1 MPTPPASAS
10 TTDRPTPG
18 VRRGLL
24 TRALDMIGSV
34 RVGIITLALLF
45 VYMSIGSAGYI
56 IRQMRWSEMT
66 EFEWFHWWPFN
77 FLVALLC
84 VSMALVTIRKIR
96 LSVAN
101 LGVWLIHIG
110 VITLCVG
117 SVIYFGGKV
126 EGDSPVFRRRV
137 VIESPDHPPVSL
149 VAIPG
154 AHAVVGE
161 GDAQRVYE
169 VTQTRPDWP
178 ILSGADAGKKAYA
191 VSIAV
196 TRAPGA
202 TGADE
207 ESTESAAF
215 TRQLLDGFEKYTED
229 VLPGKGRAIK
239 ATGKAL
245 ADDSIVMRL
254 EPEPQ
259 SSFYVV
265 NTWAL
270 HFREAKPDGSF
281 GPWSQRLI
289 RGLPRYNDY
298 IASRDEVWPT
308 GDAAPL
314 VIDPIDI
321 ATKPRA
327 GDALGASAARV
338 TGYLRYA
345 ANQSRLVEGGASDRF
360 NPVATVRLEA
370 TGGESRRYTLSAL
383 HPTGRRSDDGTV
395 AFVWASNEAEADR
408 AALTREG
415 ALIVTLPG
423 GEPIRLPAVAPPR
436 GAPEPPFADVG
447 PPGAAAGYAM
457 RVREIVDNLAMGE
470 GRTLNLAI
478 VDIQTPTGSFTRWVA
493 EDPSSTRDFLD
504 TADGQHALREP
515 DPTIGVAY
523 EPALRPAPVT
533 VIASPG
539 QGPGAG
545 PGAGTSLSLV
555 VSLPGMETT
564 RMPIKPGESAAL
576 GPQVSATVESVWL
589 TAREESRPVIVPTN
603 QRDRDAGTN
612 FAMVKV
618 EIDGGGRTQ
627 SQWLP
632 FHQYVFDDA
641 SYIYGGRFRFE
652 PTRFALPDGRIVEAI
667 FSRERRPLPQPVQL
681 DEFRLVSHVGGFT
694 GEIASIRD
702 WESVIRFRSADGA
715 LSKPSVVRS
724 NGPAARDGFRYF
736 QAMWDPPMPEIGSG
750 GLNFTG
756 LGIGNRKGVGTQL
769 AGSIIAT
776 IGMIYAF
783 YVKPVIKRR
792 RAESVRRAIAS
803 GAYGEDARRGA
814 APGASGAT
822 DVHTRAQVISP
833 GARETVAIGAEGEK

>member
-1 MPTPPASAS
+1 MPTLPSSARQ
-10 TTDRPTPG
+10 TERPTAGP
-18 VRRGLL
+18 RRGIVS
-24 TRALDMIGSV
+24 RALDVIGSV
-34 RVGIITLALLF
+34 RLGIITLALLF
-45 VYMSIGSAGYI
+45 VYMSIGSAGYV
-56 IRQMRWSEMT
+56 IRQMRWCEMT

-161 GDAQRVYE
+161 GEAQRVYE

-202 TGADE
+202 SGAE
-207 ESTESAAF
+207 EGSADRAAF

-245 ADDSIVMRL
+245 ADDSITMRL

-298 IASRDEVWPT
+298 IASREEVWPPA
-308 GDAAPL
+308 DAAPL

-321 ATKPRA
+321 ATKPEA
-327 GDALGASAARV
+327 GDALGASVARV

-345 ANQSRLVEGGASDRF
+345 ANQSRLTEGGASDRF

-383 HPTGRRSDDGTV
+383 NPATRQSDDGTV
-395 AFVWASNEAEADR
+395 AFVWASNEAEAER
-408 AALTREG
+408 AALSREG

-447 PPGAAAGYAM
+447 PTGAGYAM

-478 VDIQTPTGSFTRWVA
+478 VDIKTPTGSFTRWVA

-515 DPTIGVAY
+515 DPTIGIAY

-533 VIASPG
+533 LIASPG
-539 QGPGAG
+539 PNRDA
-545 PGAGTSLSLV
+545 SLSLV

-564 RMPIKPGESAAL
+564 RTPIKPGESAPL

-589 TAREESRPVIVPTN
+589 TAREESRPAIVPAN

-715 LSKPSVVRS
+715 LSEPSVVRS

-792 RAESVRRAIAS
+792 RAESVRRAIAA
-803 GAYGEDARRGA
+803 GEYGEDARRKTGA
-814 APGASGAT
+814 DAPSAPA
-822 DVHTRAQVISP
+822 VHTRAQVISP
-833 GARETVAIGAEGEK
+833 GAREKVATGAEGEK